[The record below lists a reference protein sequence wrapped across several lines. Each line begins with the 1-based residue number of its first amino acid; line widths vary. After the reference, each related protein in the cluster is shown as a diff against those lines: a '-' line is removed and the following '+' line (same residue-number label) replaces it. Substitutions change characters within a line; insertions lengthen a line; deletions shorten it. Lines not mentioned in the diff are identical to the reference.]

1 MKNNIER
8 IEKLS
13 KILEIFSKVMMIT
26 LFVSFG
32 LGLIGIGVSIIS
44 PDNMSIIMSYDKAQ
58 YPTVKDV
65 IMALIND
72 TSYVFILA
80 LIMMQSKNLFK
91 NIKDKQTPFTND
103 NVTILNKLS
112 KLLIA
117 LAVAPFVIS
126 LIFSIILSV
135 SNNVEL
141 QIGYILI
148 AVVFTCISYIFAY
161 GSELQKESDEL
172 L

>member
-13 KILEIFSKVMMIT
+13 KILEIFSKVMMIM
-26 LFVSFG
+26 LFISFG
-32 LGLIGIGVSIIS
+32 LGLIGIGVSVIS
-44 PDNMSIIMSYDKAQ
+44 PDNMSMIMSYDKAE
-58 YPTVKDV
+58 YPTVNSV
-65 IMALIND
+65 ILALIND
-72 TSYVFILA
+72 TSSVLVLA
-80 LIMMQSKNLFK
+80 LIMMQSKKLFK
-91 NIKDKQTPFTND
+91 NIKDNQTPFVND
-103 NVTILNKLS
+103 NVTILKKLS
-112 KLLIA
+112 KLIIT
-117 LAVAPFVIS
+117 LAIVPFVLS
-126 LIFSIILSV
+126 TIFSVILSV

-141 QIGYILI
+141 EVGYILI